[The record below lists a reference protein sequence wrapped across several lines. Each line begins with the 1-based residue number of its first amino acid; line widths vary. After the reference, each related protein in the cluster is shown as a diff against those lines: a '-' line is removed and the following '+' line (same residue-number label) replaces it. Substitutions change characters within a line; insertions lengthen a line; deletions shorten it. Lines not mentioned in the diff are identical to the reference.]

1 MQLFLFEIGYVC
13 IPFWVYC
20 LVWVQDLV
28 WGRQFH
34 DEDEEGGVLSR
45 AQGVEEQVL
54 EADLDQV
61 T

>member
-1 MQLFLFEIGYVC
+1 MDQAPAAHAASVLSAQL
-13 IPFWVYC
+13 
-20 LVWVQDLV
+20 WVQDLV

>member
-1 MQLFLFEIGYVC
+1 MDQAPAAHAASVLSAQLR
-13 IPFWVYC
+13 
-20 LVWVQDLV
+20 VQDLV